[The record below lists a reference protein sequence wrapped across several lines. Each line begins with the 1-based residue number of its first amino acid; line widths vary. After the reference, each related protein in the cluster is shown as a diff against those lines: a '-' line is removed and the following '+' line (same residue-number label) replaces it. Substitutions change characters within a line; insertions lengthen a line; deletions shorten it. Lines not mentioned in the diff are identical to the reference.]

1 MKTCLIRLH
10 TEPSTIERT
19 WDVDGVPVL
28 TASLSVPCPA
38 STADA
43 LSRRIRRFYQL
54 QSRSYLHYCE
64 HWLLPQAKAEYA
76 AALAVSAP
84 LRCLHVELTYCVTYN
99 DGGFWS
105 LYTQSQEPLP
115 SGQTLLTRHGDT
127 WDLTAGY
134 PVPAGSFFPRNTRWK
149 RRLLS
154 LAAEEI
160 ERQLLSG
167 AAVYH
172 PFWRKELRRSFNSRS
187 FYLTDDGLAFFYP
200 MHALSPITDLS
211 VFVLPYHELR
221 PFPNIPQSSDD
232 T

>member
-1 MKTCLIRLH
+1 MKTCLTRLH

-28 TASLSVPCPA
+28 TASLSVPCPSA
-38 STADA
+38 TAGA
-43 LSRRIRRFYQL
+43 VSRRIHRFYRL
-54 QSRSYLHYCE
+54 QSRSYLRYCE

-84 LRCLHVELTYCVTYN
+84 LRCFHAELTYCVTYN

-105 LYTQSQEPLP
+105 LYTQSREPLP
-115 SGQTLLTRHGDT
+115 SGQTLLTRRGDT

-134 PVPAGSFFPRNTRWK
+134 PVPLGSFFPRNTRWK
-149 RRLLS
+149 RRLL
-154 LAAEEI
+154 AQATEEI
-160 ERQLLSG
+160 ERQLRSG
-167 AAVYH
+167 AAVYY

-187 FYLTDDGLAFFYP
+187 FYLTGDGLAFFYP
-200 MHALSPITDLS
+200 MQSLSPSTELP

-221 PFPNIPQSSDD
+221 LFPNITPSSAD

>member
-1 MKTCLIRLH
+1 MKTCLTRLH

-19 WDVDGVPVL
+19 WDADGVPVL
-28 TASLSVPCPA
+28 TASLSVPCPVPA
-38 STADA
+38 TDA
-43 LSRRIRRFYQL
+43 VSRRICRFYQL

-84 LRCLHVELTYCVTYN
+84 LRCFHAELTYCVTYN

-105 LYTQSQEPLP
+105 LYTQSREPLP

-127 WDLTAGY
+127 WDLAAGY
-134 PVPAGSFFPRNTRWK
+134 PVPVSSFFPRHARWK
-149 RRLLS
+149 RQLLA
-154 LAAEEI
+154 LAAQEI
-160 ERQLLSG
+160 ELQLRSG
-167 AAVYH
+167 AAIYH
-172 PFWRKELRRSFNSRS
+172 PVWRKELRRSFNSRS

-200 MHALSPITDLS
+200 MHALSPSADLP
-211 VFVLPYHELR
+211 VFLLPYRELR
-221 PFPNIPQSSDD
+221 SFSNTSSPSAD